1 MKKILNFEYTTDQK
15 KEIDF
20 LLKKELD
27 IFKEKIVILDD
38 DPTGTQTVNG
48 IKVYCD
54 WKRKTIADALKKE
67 NKSFF
72 ILTNSRSFSYEET
85 VKVHKEIVNNLL
97 INNEKILIYS
107 RGDSTLRGHYPIETE
122 IIKNEY
128 EKLSKKK
135 VDGEI
140 ICPAFIEGK
149 RVTIHGIHYI
159 IEQENLIP
167 VGETEFSKDKTFSY
181 KNSDLAKWCEEKT
194 NKEFLEK
201 NIVKI
206 YLEDLREVNI
216 NNILKQILNV
226 ENFNKIIVDAVNYY
240 DLKVFV
246 ICMLKAINLN
256 KKFIIRGAA
265 SLAKVLV
272 NCKDKTFLTKN
283 EILNYKTE
291 NGGIILVGSHVSKTT
306 RQLEELKKSDI
317 YQVEFNQHLIL
328 NKKMFNEEIK
338 RVIKVT
344 EDLLEQG
351 KNVVVYTRR
360 ERFDLPNGT
369 EEEQLKIAIEISNG
383 LIKIIENLR
392 LRPSFIISKGGITSS
407 DVATKSL
414 KIKEAIVLGQI
425 AAGIPV
431 WLSGEK
437 SKYPNLPYIIFPGNV
452 GEDETLKLVY
462 EKIKN

>member
-1 MKKILNFEYTTDQK
+1 MRNILNFEYTTDQK
-15 KEIDF
+15 KEIDS

-27 IFKEKIVILDD
+27 TFKEKIVILDD

-54 WKRKTIADALKKE
+54 WEEETIADALEKE

-85 VKVHKEIVNNLL
+85 VEAHKEIANNLFK
-97 INNEKILIYS
+97 NKEKILIYS

-122 IIKNEY
+122 TVKNEY
-128 EKLSKKK
+128 EKFSNEKI
-135 VDGEI
+135 DGEI
-140 ICPAFIEGK
+140 ICPTFIEGK
-149 RVTIHGIHYI
+149 RVTIHGVHYI
-159 IEQENLIP
+159 IEQGNLIP
-167 VGETEFSKDKTFSY
+167 VGETEFAKDKTFSY
-181 KNSDLAKWCEEKT
+181 KNSDLGKWCEEKT
-194 NKEFLEK
+194 NERFLEK
-201 NIVKI
+201 DIVKI
-206 YLEDLREVNI
+206 YLEDLREINI
-216 NNILKQILNV
+216 NKILKQIFNIK
-226 ENFNKIIVDAVNYY
+226 NFNKIIVDAVNYY
-240 DLKVFV
+240 DLKVFT
-246 ICMLKAINLN
+246 ICMIKAINLD

-272 NCKDKTFLTKN
+272 NCKDRDFLTKN

-306 RQLEELKKSDI
+306 KQLEELKKSDI
-317 YQVEFNQHLIL
+317 CQVEFNQHLIL
-328 NKKMFNEEIK
+328 NKKKFNEEIE

-344 EDLLEQG
+344 ENLLEQG

-369 EEEQLKIAIEISNG
+369 KEDQLKIATEISDG
-383 LIKIIENLR
+383 LIKIIENLK

-414 KIKEAIVLGQI
+414 KIKEAIVLGQV

-431 WLSGEK
+431 WLSVK
-437 SKYPNLPYIIFPGNV
+437 KVNILNYLI
-452 GEDETLKLVY
+452 
-462 EKIKN
+462 

>member
-1 MKKILNFEYTTDQK
+1 MRNILNFEYTTDQK
-15 KEIDF
+15 KEIDS

-27 IFKEKIVILDD
+27 TFKEKIVILDD

-54 WKRKTIADALKKE
+54 WEEETITDALEKG

-85 VKVHKEIVNNLL
+85 VEVHKEIANNLFK
-97 INNEKILIYS
+97 NKEKFLIYS

-122 IIKNEY
+122 TVKNEY
-128 EKLSKKK
+128 EKFSNEKI
-135 VDGEI
+135 DGEI

-149 RVTIHGIHYI
+149 RVTIHGVHYI
-159 IEQENLIP
+159 IEQGNLIP
-167 VGETEFSKDKTFSY
+167 VGETEFAKDKTFSY
-181 KNSDLAKWCEEKT
+181 KNSDLGKWCEEKT
-194 NKEFLEK
+194 NKRFLEK
-201 NIVKI
+201 DIIKI
-206 YLEDLREVNI
+206 YLEDLREINI
-216 NNILKQILNV
+216 NKVLKQIFDV
-226 ENFNKIIVDAVNYY
+226 KNFNKIIVDALNYY
-240 DLKVFV
+240 DLKVFT
-246 ICMLKAINLN
+246 ICMLKAINLD
-256 KKFIIRGAA
+256 KRFIIRGAA

-272 NCKDKTFLTKN
+272 NCEDKDFLTKN
-283 EILNYKTE
+283 EILNYKTK

-306 RQLEELKKSDI
+306 KQLEELKKSDI
-317 YQVEFNQHLIL
+317 CQVEFNQHLIL
-328 NKKMFNEEIK
+328 NKKKFNEEIE

-344 EDLLEQG
+344 ENLLEQG

-369 EEEQLKIAIEISNG
+369 EEEQLKIATEISHG
-383 LIKIIENLR
+383 LIKIIENLK

-425 AAGIPV
+425 VAGIPV

-437 SKYPNLPYIIFPGNV
+437 SKYPKLPYIIFPGNV
-452 GEDETLKLVY
+452 GEEETLKLVY